1 MGGLAGDV
9 PQNAG
14 ELPMINYL
22 KHDQIDQQRWN
33 DCIAHAPNGLVYA
46 WSWYLDIVHP
56 GWEALVE
63 IVDDKYLNVM
73 PLTCNRKYG
82 INYLF
87 QPFFVQQLGVFSR
100 QHVTLETTLRFLKA
114 IPRKFR
120 LVEIR
125 LNEGNPLPEGQK
137 RVDYHQNHWLDLNHD
152 YDTLLANYHDNNK
165 RNLKKSLSN
174 DLRLVKQVPIETII
188 TLFRENR
195 GATVTHWGDPE
206 YDRLKRLAARAL
218 SSSNAFVYGVESSEN
233 QTIICGALFM
243 ISHGRITFL
252 FSGNNALGKERHAM
266 VFLLDQVIREFA
278 GQPLILDFEGSDDEN
293 LARFYHGFGS
303 HRVFYPGYT
312 FRFF

>member
-22 KHDQIDQQRWN
+22 KHDQIDKQRWD

-63 IVDDKYLNVM
+63 MVDDKYLSIM
-73 PLTCNRKYG
+73 PVTCKRKYG

-87 QPFFVQQLGVFSR
+87 QPFFVQQLGVFS
-100 QHVTLETTLRFLKA
+100 QQPVPPETTLSFLKA
-114 IPRKFR
+114 IPNKFR
-120 LVEIR
+120 LIEIR
-125 LNEGNPLPEGQK
+125 LNEGNPPPEDRK
-137 RVDYHQNHWLDLNHD
+137 RVAFHRNHLLDLNHD
-152 YDTLLANYHDNNK
+152 YDTLLSNYHENNK
-165 RNLKKSLSN
+165 RNLKKSLN
-174 DLRLVKQVPIETII
+174 NGLRLVKQVPIEKII

-206 YDRLKRLAARAL
+206 YERLERLSAMAL
-218 SSSNAFVYGVESSEN
+218 SANHAFIYGVESAGNDEV
-233 QTIICGALFM
+233 ICGALFM
-243 ISHGRITFL
+243 VSHGRITFL
-252 FSGNNALGKERHAM
+252 FSGNNALGKEQHAM

-278 GQPLILDFEGSDDEN
+278 GKPLVLDFEGSDDEN

-303 HRVFYPGYT
+303 KPVFYPGYT